1 MSKAPQSEPTPTRR
15 FKLILQE
22 EGTFAERWSMRVQP
36 NQLRAL
42 AAVSA
47 LVVAALTYAIIALT
61 PLKEHVVP
69 GYVASE
75 TRALQADS
83 WRIADSLS
91 TVVER
96 QSQYLDNLKAILSGQ
111 LPASALTL
119 TNQLDGPTSQ
129 DPAQLQASPAD
140 ALNGLRNR
148 VKEEDAFAV
157 NRPNALKESGLW
169 MPPVEG
175 EVSSPWDPVI
185 GHWGLD
191 LVAPANTPVKAVGD
205 GAVLFA
211 GFTSG
216 GGHTVMI
223 QHEDNRVSVY
233 MHNSRTLVSS
243 GDQVSQGEPVAIIGN
258 TGDHSTGPHLH
269 FEWWESG
276 VAIDPS
282 LRIRLQN

>member
-1 MSKAPQSEPTPTRR
+1 M
-15 FKLILQE
+15 F
-22 EGTFAERWSMRVQP
+22 
-36 NQLRAL
+36 
-42 AAVSA
+42 
-47 LVVAALTYAIIALT
+47 
-61 PLKEHVVP
+61 
-69 GYVASE
+69 
-75 TRALQADS
+75 D
-83 WRIADSLS
+83 LS
-91 TVVER
+91 R
-96 QSQYLDNLKAILSGQ
+96 GMHFSI
-111 LPASALTL
+111 
-119 TNQLDGPTSQ
+119 
-129 DPAQLQASPAD
+129 
-140 ALNGLRNR
+140 RC
-148 VKEEDAFAV
+148 KEEDAFAV

-175 EVSSPWDPVI
+175 VVSSPWDPVI

-211 GFTSG
+211 GFTSK

-223 QHEDNRVSVY
+223 QHKDNRVSVY

>member
-1 MSKAPQSEPTPTRR
+1 
-15 FKLILQE
+15 
-22 EGTFAERWSMRVQP
+22 MRVQP
-36 NQLRAL
+36 NQLKAL
-42 AAVSA
+42 TALSA

-61 PLKEHVVP
+61 PLKEHIVP
-69 GYVASE
+69 GYMASE

-91 TVVER
+91 TVVEQ
-96 QSQYLDNLKAILSGQ
+96 QSQYLDNLRAILSGQ

-119 TNQLDGPTSQ
+119 TNQLDEPPSQ
-129 DPAQLQASPAD
+129 DREQEQLHSLSAD

-175 EVSSPWDPVI
+175 VISSPWDPAI

-205 GAVLFA
+205 GTVLFA

-223 QHEDNRVSVY
+223 QHKDNRVSVY

-243 GDQVSQGEPVAIIGN
+243 GDHVGQGEPVAIIGN

-276 VAIDPS
+276 AAIDPS

>member
-1 MSKAPQSEPTPTRR
+1 
-15 FKLILQE
+15 
-22 EGTFAERWSMRVQP
+22 MRVQP

-42 AAVSA
+42 AALSA
-47 LVVAALTYAIIALT
+47 LIVTVLTYAIIALT

-69 GYVASE
+69 GYVTSE

-91 TVVER
+91 SIVER

-111 LPASALTL
+111 LPANALTL
-119 TNQLDGPTSQ
+119 TDQLNEPTIQ
-129 DPAQLQASPAD
+129 GQLQASPAD
-140 ALNGLRNR
+140 ALNGLRSR

-223 QHEDNRVSVY
+223 QHEDDRVSVY

-243 GDQVSQGEPVAIIGN
+243 GDRVSQGEPVAIIGN

-282 LRIRLQN
+282 LRIRLKN